1 MRKNIRLVG
10 FGLLILVILFL
21 IVLLISQINKIPA
34 VIEGYSTWLKIGAII
49 GISCIS
55 CITAQFVLSERHIET
70 PFTPDDEN
78 YVNEMYYATAE
89 NNNEL
94 KNIFSTAI
102 VSFGTAKSA
111 CCWLPATRQQSN
123 NWCLACVSST
133 GLKATAPC

>member
-94 KNIFSTAI
+94 KKYLQHRY
-102 VSFGTAKSA
+102 SFFWHRKVR
-111 CCWLPATRQQSN
+111 L
-123 NWCLACVSST
+123 LLV
-133 GLKATAPC
+133 

>member
-10 FGLLILVILFL
+10 FGLLILVILLL

-34 VIEGYSTWLKIGAII
+34 IIEGYSTWLKIGAII

-55 CITAQFVLSERHIET
+55 CVTAQFVLFERHIET

-94 KNIFSTAI
+94 KKIS
-102 VSFGTAKSA
+102 SA
-111 CCWLPATRQQSN
+111 PL
-123 NWCLACVSST
+123 
-133 GLKATAPC
+133 

>member
-10 FGLLILVILFL
+10 FGLLILVILLL

-34 VIEGYSTWLKIGAII
+34 DIEGYSTWLKIGAII

-111 CCWLPATRQQSN
+111 CF
-123 NWCLACVSST
+123 
-133 GLKATAPC
+133 

>member
-10 FGLLILVILFL
+10 FGLLILVILLL
-21 IVLLISQINKIPA
+21 IVLLISQTNKTPA
-34 VIEGYSTWLKIGAII
+34 DIEGYSTWLKIVAII

-78 YVNEMYYATAE
+78 YVNEIYYVTAE

-94 KNIFSTAI
+94 KKYLQHRY
-102 VSFGTAKSA
+102 SFFWHRNRTTGSRPTMAA
-111 CCWLPATRQQSN
+111 LAGGQPHRTDLRRQ
-123 NWCLACVSST
+123 
-133 GLKATAPC
+133 PCIGA